1 MRIALLGAIAAALVA
16 GALPAA
22 ADPPREVSSYY
33 LARAD
38 PRLCPSPKCGGLWV
52 RLVNKSRT
60 TCGDGSV
67 RRECYVAVVHLSLL
81 HLGERRAMRLGQLI
95 TAGRAL
101 VRGKLVPEEV
111 EDFTLDGLVV
121 SEIWAAS
128 SSARK
133 PTGTFRKLTD
143 NGVRCVTTPCFS
155 VHAATLNGPRHAE
168 VSGFDLAA
176 SGARAAERSAAVRRI
191 SKQGLIVAGRV
202 VRVPDAG
209 LAGPGRTVVA
219 SQFYVHATR

>member
-1 MRIALLGAIAAALVA
+1 MRIALLGAVAAALVA

-33 LARAD
+33 LARPD

-52 RLVNKSRT
+52 RLVNESRT
-60 TCGDGSV
+60 TCGNGSV
-67 RRECYVAVVHLSLL
+67 QRECYVAVVHLSSLD
-81 HLGERRAMRLGQLI
+81 LGERRAVRLGQLI

-101 VRGKLVPEEV
+101 VRGKLVPEGIG
-111 EDFTLDGLVV
+111 DFTLDGLVV
-121 SEIWAAS
+121 SEIWTAS

-143 NGVRCVTTPCFS
+143 NGVRCVTEPCFTI
-155 VHAATLNGPRHAE
+155 HAATLNGPRHVE
-168 VSGFDLAA
+168 VSDVDLAA
-176 SGARAAERSAAVRRI
+176 SGAPPAERSAALRRI
-191 SKQGLIVAGRV
+191 SKQGLIAAGRV

-209 LAGPGRTVVA
+209 PAGPGRTVVA
-219 SQFYVHATR
+219 SQFYVRATR